1 MTERPALR
9 RPARAARPAGLTPRA
24 AAVARVVTGIA
35 AVSLLSGCTV
45 IPVPDA
51 GTASGAVAATSSGT
65 TTSTTPAGSS
75 QPGQPSS
82 AGPSS
87 TTAEPSTSAEPS
99 GTAEPLAAASA
110 AATLTEF
117 LDFPDL
123 TPLLVPSPDPE
134 VLTPLLDEALTVQ
147 DGSVSAAVRDGLTG
161 ELLYDQGAD
170 TAVVPAS
177 AVKVLTAVA
186 ALEVLGPDHR
196 YTTAAVGR
204 PAGPEG
210 TAVVLEAGGD
220 VMLGTGANADEANG
234 RAGLGTL
241 ALRTAE
247 ALQAQGTTGPVSVQL
262 DDSGYEGPTAS
273 PDWSN
278 DIVSSGNAS
287 AVQPMATYG
296 GRAVPSRDTDRLHDP
311 ALYAAEVF
319 RDQLAAQAQTL
330 GVDITLAAETSRVPA
345 DAAPVESASAGP
357 ASADPTATGSASAEP
372 GPESSG
378 TELASVQSAPLAEQM
393 AYMLQT
399 SDNQVAEATGRNLA
413 LAAGAPG
420 SFAGAAQ
427 TIEETLAALEVDTTG
442 LALVDASGLSG
453 KNLVS
458 ASQLTGVLQV
468 ATTTPDLEMA
478 ATGLPVAGEQ
488 GTLEQRM
495 VGTEA
500 AGNVQAKTGT
510 LSSVASLTGM
520 VQTEDGRTLLFSF
533 VANNQPGVLTNARF
547 AVDRGAVVLAGCGCR

>member
-1 MTERPALR
+1 M
-9 RPARAARPAGLTPRA
+9 
-24 AAVARVVTGIA
+24 
-35 AVSLLSGCTV
+35 
-45 IPVPDA
+45 
-51 GTASGAVAATSSGT
+51 
-65 TTSTTPAGSS
+65 
-75 QPGQPSS
+75 
-82 AGPSS
+82 
-87 TTAEPSTSAEPS
+87 
-99 GTAEPLAAASA
+99 
-110 AATLTEF
+110 
-117 LDFPDL
+117 
-123 TPLLVPSPDPE
+123 VPSPDPE
-134 VLTPLLDEALTVQ
+134 ILEPLLDEALTVQ
-147 DGSVSAAVRDGLTG
+147 DGSVFAAVRDGLTG

-170 TAVVPAS
+170 TAAVPAS

-196 YTTAAVGR
+196 YTTTAVGM

-247 ALQAQGTTGPVSVQL
+247 ALQAEGTTGTVSVQL

-273 PDWSN
+273 PDWSS
-278 DIVSSGNAS
+278 DIVTSGNAS

-319 RDQLAAQAQTL
+319 RDQLAAHTQTL
-330 GVDITLAAETSRVPA
+330 GLDITLAAETSRVPVES
-345 DAAPVESASAGP
+345 AAAEPTSTESASAESVSPAP
-357 ASADPTATGSASAEP
+357 ASP
-372 GPESSG
+372 G
-378 TELASVQSAPLAEQM
+378 TELASVQSAPLSEQM

-413 LAAGAPG
+413 LAAGGPA

-427 TIEETLAALEVDTTG
+427 TIEETLAELEVDTTG
-442 LALVDASGLSG
+442 MALVDASGLSG

-458 ASQLTGVLQV
+458 AAQLTAAMQV
-468 ATTTPDLEMA
+468 ATTAPDLEA
-478 ATGLPVAGEQ
+478 AVTGLPVAGEQ

-495 VGTEA
+495 VGTDA
-500 AGNVQAKTGT
+500 AGNAQAKTGT
-510 LSSVASLTGM
+510 LSSVASLSGT

>member
-1 MTERPALR
+1 MTERPAPR
-9 RPARAARPAGLTPRA
+9 RPARAGRPASLTARTAAAARA
-24 AAVARVVTGIA
+24 ALGVAA
-35 AVSLLSGCTV
+35 ATLLAGCTV
-45 IPVPDA
+45 IPVPA
-51 GTASGAVAATSSGT
+51 SSGT
-65 TTSTTPAGSS
+65 ATGASSSSGTSVTTATSTTQAGSS

-82 AGPSS
+82 AAPSP
-87 TTAEPSTSAEPS
+87 TAAEPSS
-99 GTAEPLAAASA
+99 TAEPLAAASA

-134 VLTPLLDEALTVQ
+134 VLEPVLDEALTVQ

-177 AVKVLTAVA
+177 AVKILTAVA
-186 ALEVLGPDHR
+186 ALEVLGPEHR
-196 YTTAAVGR
+196 YTTAAVGM

-247 ALQAQGTTGPVSVQL
+247 ALQAQGTTGTVSVQL
-262 DDSGYEGPTAS
+262 DDSGYEGPSAS
-273 PDWSN
+273 PDWSS

-319 RDQLAAQAQTL
+319 RDQLAAHAQTL
-330 GVDITLAAETSRVPA
+330 GLDITLAAETSRVPA
-345 DAAPVESASAGP
+345 ETAAAE
-357 ASADPTATGSASAEP
+357 PTSTESASAEP
-372 GPESSG
+372 ISPGLTSPAPASPG

-427 TIEETLAALEVDTTG
+427 TIKETLADLEVDTTG
-442 LALVDASGLSG
+442 MALVDASGLSG

-458 ASQLTGVLQV
+458 AAQLTAAMQV
-468 ATTTPDLEMA
+468 ATTAPDLEA
-478 ATGLPVAGEQ
+478 AVTGLPVAGEQ

-495 VGTEA
+495 VGTDA

-510 LSSVASLTGM
+510 LSSVASLTGT

-547 AVDRGAVVLAGCGCR
+547 AVDRGAVALAGCGCR

>member
-1 MTERPALR
+1 MTERPAPR
-9 RPARAARPAGLTPRA
+9 RPARAGRPASLTARTAAAARA
-24 AAVARVVTGIA
+24 ALGVAA
-35 AVSLLSGCTV
+35 ATLLAGCTV
-45 IPVPDA
+45 IPVPA
-51 GTASGAVAATSSGT
+51 SSGT
-65 TTSTTPAGSS
+65 ATGASSSSGTSVTTATSTTQAGSS

-82 AGPSS
+82 AAPSP
-87 TTAEPSTSAEPS
+87 TAAEPSS
-99 GTAEPLAAASA
+99 TAEPLAAASA

-134 VLTPLLDEALTVQ
+134 VLEPVLDEALTVQ

-177 AVKVLTAVA
+177 AVKILTAVA
-186 ALEVLGPDHR
+186 ALEVLGPEHR
-196 YTTAAVGR
+196 YTTAAVGM

-220 VMLGTGANADEANG
+220 VMLGTGANVDEANG

-247 ALQAQGTTGPVSVQL
+247 ALQAQGTTGTVSVQL
-262 DDSGYEGPTAS
+262 DDSGYEGPSAS
-273 PDWSN
+273 PDWSS

-319 RDQLAAQAQTL
+319 RDQLAAHAQTL
-330 GVDITLAAETSRVPA
+330 GLDITLAAETSRVPA
-345 DAAPVESASAGP
+345 ETAAAE
-357 ASADPTATGSASAEP
+357 PTSTESASAEP
-372 GPESSG
+372 ISPGLTSPAPASPG

-427 TIEETLAALEVDTTG
+427 TIKETLADLEVDTTG
-442 LALVDASGLSG
+442 MALVDASGLSG

-458 ASQLTGVLQV
+458 AAQLTAAMQV
-468 ATTTPDLEMA
+468 ATTAPDLEA
-478 ATGLPVAGEQ
+478 AVTGLPVAGEQ

-495 VGTEA
+495 VGTDA

-510 LSSVASLTGM
+510 LSSVASLTGT

-547 AVDRGAVVLAGCGCR
+547 AVDRGAVALAGCGCR

>member
-9 RPARAARPAGLTPRA
+9 RPARAGRPISWTARA
-24 AAVARVVTGIA
+24 AKVARVALGAMVAT
-35 AVSLLSGCTV
+35 LLAGCTV
-45 IPVPDA
+45 IPVPA
-51 GTASGAVAATSSGT
+51 STGTSGAAASNTTSS
-65 TTSTTPAGSS
+65 TTSAGSS
-75 QPGQPSS
+75 QPSQASG
-82 AGPSS
+82 AVPSS
-87 TTAEPSTSAEPS
+87 TTALPSTADPAS
-99 GTAEPLAAASA
+99 TAEPLAAASA
-110 AATLTEF
+110 VAALTEF

-134 VLTPLLDEALTVQ
+134 VLSPLLDEALTVQ

-186 ALEVLGPDHR
+186 ALDVLGPDHR
-196 YTTAAVGR
+196 YTTAAVGM

-241 ALRTAE
+241 ALKTAE
-247 ALQAQGTTGPVSVQL
+247 ALQAQGTTGTVSVQL
-262 DDSGYEGPTAS
+262 DDSGYEGPATS
-273 PDWSN
+273 PDWSG

-287 AVQPMATYG
+287 VVQPMATYG

-319 RDQLAAQAQTL
+319 RDQLAAHAQTL
-330 GVDITLAAETSRVPA
+330 ELDITLAAETSRVPA
-345 DAAPVESASAGP
+345 DSAA
-357 ASADPTATGSASAEP
+357 AEP
-372 GPESSG
+372 TSPEPESTG
-378 TELASVQSAPLAEQM
+378 TELASVQSASLAEQM
-393 AYMLQT
+393 TYMLQS

-420 SFAGAAQ
+420 SFSGAAQ
-427 TIEETLAALEVDTTG
+427 TIEETLAGLEVDTTG

-453 KNLVS
+453 ENLVS
-458 ASQLTGVLQV
+458 ASQLTAAMQV
-468 ATTTPDLEMA
+468 ATTAPDLEA
-478 ATGLPVAGEQ
+478 AVTGLPVAGEQ
-488 GTLEQRM
+488 GTLEERM

-510 LSSVASLTGM
+510 LSSVASLTGT
-520 VQTEDGRTLLFSF
+520 VKTEDGRTLLFSF
-533 VANNQPGVLTNARF
+533 VANGQPGVLDNARF

>member
-1 MTERPALR
+1 M
-9 RPARAARPAGLTPRA
+9 GA
-24 AAVARVVTGIA
+24 AAAT
-35 AVSLLSGCTV
+35 LLAGCTV
-45 IPVPDA
+45 IPVPA
-51 GTASGAVAATSSGT
+51 SSGTASGASTDISSGT
-65 TTSTTPAGSS
+65 SVTTATSTTPAGAS
-75 QPGQPSS
+75 QSGQPSS
-82 AGPSS
+82 AVPSPS
-87 TTAEPSTSAEPS
+87 AAEPSSA
-99 GTAEPLAAASA
+99 AEPLTAASA

-123 TPLLVPSPDPE
+123 TPLLVPRPDPE
-134 VLTPLLDEALTVQ
+134 VLEPLLDEALTVQ

-196 YTTAAVGR
+196 YTTAVVGM

-210 TAVVLEAGGD
+210 TAVVLDAGGD

-247 ALQAQGTTGPVSVQL
+247 ALQAQGTTGRVSVQL
-262 DDSGYEGPTAS
+262 DDSGYEGPVAS
-273 PDWSN
+273 PDWSS

-319 RDQLAAQAQTL
+319 RDQLAAHAQTL
-330 GVDITLAAETSRVPA
+330 GLDITLAAETSRVPVES
-345 DAAPVESASAGP
+345 AAAEPTSTESASAEQASPGSTSPAP
-357 ASADPTATGSASAEP
+357 ASP
-372 GPESSG
+372 G
-378 TELASVQSAPLAEQM
+378 TELASVQSAPLSEQM

-427 TIEETLAALEVDTTG
+427 TIEETLAELEVDTTG

-453 KNLVS
+453 ENLVS
-458 ASQLTGVLQV
+458 AAQLTAALQV
-468 ATTTPDLEMA
+468 ATTAPELEAA

-495 VGTEA
+495 VGTDA

-510 LSSVASLTGM
+510 LSSVASLTGT

-547 AVDRGAVVLAGCGCR
+547 AVDHGAVVLAGCGCR

>member
-9 RPARAARPAGLTPRA
+9 RPARAGRPASLTARTA
-24 AAVARVVTGIA
+24 AAVRA
-35 AVSLLSGCTV
+35 ALGVAAATLLAGCTV
-45 IPVPDA
+45 IPVPA
-51 GTASGAVAATSSGT
+51 SSGT
-65 TTSTTPAGSS
+65 ATGASSSSGTSVTTATSTTPAGSS

-82 AGPSS
+82 AAPSP
-87 TTAEPSTSAEPS
+87 TAAEPSS
-99 GTAEPLAAASA
+99 TAEPLAAASA

-134 VLTPLLDEALTVQ
+134 VLEPVLDEALTVQ

-177 AVKVLTAVA
+177 AVKILTAVA
-186 ALEVLGPDHR
+186 ALEVLGPEHR
-196 YTTAAVGR
+196 YTTAAVGM

-247 ALQAQGTTGPVSVQL
+247 ALQAQGTTGTVSVQL
-262 DDSGYEGPTAS
+262 DDSGYEGPSAS
-273 PDWSN
+273 PDWSS

-319 RDQLAAQAQTL
+319 RDQLAAHAQTL
-330 GVDITLAAETSRVPA
+330 GLDITLAAETSRVPA
-345 DAAPVESASAGP
+345 ETAAAE
-357 ASADPTATGSASAEP
+357 PTSTESASAEP
-372 GPESSG
+372 ISPGLTSPAPASPG

-427 TIEETLAALEVDTTG
+427 TIKETLADLEVDTTG
-442 LALVDASGLSG
+442 MALVDASGLSG

-458 ASQLTGVLQV
+458 AAQLTAAMQV
-468 ATTTPDLEMA
+468 ATTAPDLEA
-478 ATGLPVAGEQ
+478 AVTGLPVAGEQ

-495 VGTEA
+495 VGTDA

-510 LSSVASLTGM
+510 LSSVASLTGT

-547 AVDRGAVVLAGCGCR
+547 AVDRGAVALAGCGCR

>member
-9 RPARAARPAGLTPRA
+9 RPARAGRPVSLTARA
-24 AAVARVVTGIA
+24 ARVAMGA
-35 AVSLLSGCTV
+35 AAATLLAGCTV
-45 IPVPDA
+45 IPVPA
-51 GTASGAVAATSSGT
+51 SSGTASGAVAGTSISST
-65 TTSTTPAGSS
+65 TTSTTPAGAS
-75 QPGQPSS
+75 QSGQPSS
-82 AGPSS
+82 AVLFPSAAEPSS
-87 TTAEPSTSAEPS
+87 TD
-99 GTAEPLAAASA
+99 EPLTAASA

-123 TPLLVPSPDPE
+123 TPLLVPRPDPE
-134 VLTPLLDEALTVQ
+134 VLKPLLDEALTVQ

-196 YTTAAVGR
+196 YTTAAVGM

-247 ALQAQGTTGPVSVQL
+247 ALQAQGTTGTVSVKL
-262 DDSGYEGPTAS
+262 DDSGYEGPTVS
-273 PDWSN
+273 PDWSS

-319 RDQLAAQAQTL
+319 GDQLAAHAQTL
-330 GVDITLAAETSRVPA
+330 GLDITLAAETSRVPVES
-345 DAAPVESASAGP
+345 AAAEPTSTESASAEQASPGSTSPAP
-357 ASADPTATGSASAEP
+357 ASP
-372 GPESSG
+372 G
-378 TELASVQSAPLAEQM
+378 TELASVQSAPLSEQM

-427 TIEETLAALEVDTTG
+427 TIEETLAELEVDTSG

-453 KNLVS
+453 ENLVS
-458 ASQLTGVLQV
+458 AAQLTAALQV
-468 ATTTPDLEMA
+468 ATTAPELEAA

-495 VGTEA
+495 VGTDA

-510 LSSVASLTGM
+510 LSSVASLTGT

-533 VANNQPGVLTNARF
+533 VANKQPGVLTNARF

>member
-1 MTERPALR
+1 M
-9 RPARAARPAGLTPRA
+9 AA
-24 AAVARVVTGIA
+24 
-35 AVSLLSGCTV
+35 
-45 IPVPDA
+45 
-51 GTASGAVAATSSGT
+51 
-65 TTSTTPAGSS
+65 
-75 QPGQPSS
+75 
-82 AGPSS
+82 
-87 TTAEPSTSAEPS
+87 
-99 GTAEPLAAASA
+99 
-110 AATLTEF
+110 LTEF

-134 VLTPLLDEALTVQ
+134 VLSPLLDEALTVQ

-186 ALEVLGPDHR
+186 ALDVLGPDHR
-196 YTTAAVGR
+196 YTTAAVGM

-241 ALRTAE
+241 ALKTAE
-247 ALQAQGTTGPVSVQL
+247 ALQAQGTTGTVSVQL
-262 DDSGYEGPTAS
+262 DDSGYEGPATS
-273 PDWSN
+273 PDWSG

-287 AVQPMATYG
+287 VVQPMATYG

-319 RDQLAAQAQTL
+319 RDQLAAHAQTL
-330 GVDITLAAETSRVPA
+330 ELDITLAAETSRVPA
-345 DAAPVESASAGP
+345 DSAA
-357 ASADPTATGSASAEP
+357 AEP
-372 GPESSG
+372 TSPEPESTG
-378 TELASVQSAPLAEQM
+378 TELASVQSASLAEQM
-393 AYMLQT
+393 TYMLQS

-420 SFAGAAQ
+420 SFSGAAQ
-427 TIEETLAALEVDTTG
+427 TIEETLAGLEVDTTG

-453 KNLVS
+453 ENLVS
-458 ASQLTGVLQV
+458 ASQLTAAMQV
-468 ATTTPDLEMA
+468 ATTAPDLEA
-478 ATGLPVAGEQ
+478 AVTGLPVAGEQ
-488 GTLEQRM
+488 GTLEERM

-510 LSSVASLTGM
+510 LSSVASLTGT
-520 VQTEDGRTLLFSF
+520 VKTEDGRTLLFSF
-533 VANNQPGVLTNARF
+533 VANGQPGVLDNARF

>member
-1 MTERPALR
+1 MTERPAPR
-9 RPARAARPAGLTPRA
+9 RPARAGRPASLTARTAAAARA
-24 AAVARVVTGIA
+24 ALGVAA
-35 AVSLLSGCTV
+35 ATLLAGCTV
-45 IPVPDA
+45 IPVPA
-51 GTASGAVAATSSGT
+51 SSGT
-65 TTSTTPAGSS
+65 ATGASSSSGTSVTTATSTTQAGSS

-82 AGPSS
+82 AAPSP
-87 TTAEPSTSAEPS
+87 TAAEPSS
-99 GTAEPLAAASA
+99 TAEPLAAASA

-134 VLTPLLDEALTVQ
+134 VLEPVLDEALTVQ

-177 AVKVLTAVA
+177 AVKILTAVA
-186 ALEVLGPDHR
+186 ALEVLGPEHR
-196 YTTAAVGR
+196 YTTAAVGM

-247 ALQAQGTTGPVSVQL
+247 ALQAQGTTGTVSVQL
-262 DDSGYEGPTAS
+262 DDSGYEGPSAS
-273 PDWSN
+273 PDWSS

-319 RDQLAAQAQTL
+319 RDQLAAHAQTL
-330 GVDITLAAETSRVPA
+330 GLDITLAAETSRVPA
-345 DAAPVESASAGP
+345 ETAAAE
-357 ASADPTATGSASAEP
+357 PTSTESASAEP
-372 GPESSG
+372 ISPGLTSPAPASPG
-378 TELASVQSAPLAEQM
+378 IELASVQSAPLAEQM

-427 TIEETLAALEVDTTG
+427 TIKETLADLEVDTTG
-442 LALVDASGLSG
+442 MALVDASGLSG

-458 ASQLTGVLQV
+458 AAQLTAAMQV
-468 ATTTPDLEMA
+468 ATTAPDLEA
-478 ATGLPVAGEQ
+478 AVTGLPVAGEQ

-495 VGTEA
+495 VGTDA

-510 LSSVASLTGM
+510 LSSVASLTGT

-547 AVDRGAVVLAGCGCR
+547 AVDRGAVALAGCGCR